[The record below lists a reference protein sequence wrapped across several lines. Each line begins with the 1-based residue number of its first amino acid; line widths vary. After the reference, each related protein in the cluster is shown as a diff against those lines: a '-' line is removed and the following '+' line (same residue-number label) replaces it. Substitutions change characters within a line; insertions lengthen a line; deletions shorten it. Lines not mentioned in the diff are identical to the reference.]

1 MPLRDHRRPLCCLLR
16 CDHAIDV
23 ADLVL
28 RKPAYPNPAKPSM
41 ISAHVEGSGI
51 AAAKPEM
58 RGYLNCSH
66 PVSGLETVIEEIVS
80 VPEARIV
87 MKFDLFLPVV
97 QLAWAR

>member
-41 ISAHVEGSGI
+41 ISAHVEGSG
-51 AAAKPEM
+51 PEM
-58 RGYLNCSH
+58 RGCLNCSQ
-66 PVSGLETVIEEIVS
+66 PVSGLEKVIEEIVS